1 MRYAVCGSLY
11 GGFCIIGKPYSSK
24 FVGLK
29 IVNSKVVSSKIVN
42 SKVVNS
48 KIVKFRSV

>member
-1 MRYAVCGSLY
+1 MWELD

-29 IVNSKVVSSKIVN
+29 VVNSKNVN
-42 SKVVNS
+42 SKIVNS
-48 KIVKFRSV
+48 KIVKFRSLSLSLKTMAV